1 MKDYCETVEI
11 MLRRF
16 PETRDD
22 DLKLFC
28 CVCKA
33 ICPHVLKEE
42 FARVLYFHE
51 KYDLPSIETIGRARR
66 KLQNQHPE
74 LRGKL
79 YEKRMSKQDEYIE
92 TFGRKAI

>member
-1 MKDYCETVEI
+1 MRDYFETVEI

-22 DLKLFC
+22 DMKLFC

-33 ICPHVLKEE
+33 ICPDVLKEE
-42 FARVLYFHE
+42 FARVLWNHNAHG
-51 KYDLPSIETIGRARR
+51 LPSFETIGRARR
-66 KLQNQHPE
+66 KLQNEHPE

-79 YEKRMSKQDEYIE
+79 YEKRMAKQDEYIE